1 MKWYNPN
8 AEIFIP
14 DGVDLELALD
24 RTTHMGI
31 GAHQDDIEIAAYHGI
46 AACFG
51 KQDQWFSG
59 VTVTNGSGSPR
70 TGNYAGTT
78 DEEMQKIRREE
89 QRKAAQVGSYSF
101 QVQLDYPSSEVKEP
115 ENQNTVNDLYTVLNA
130 AKPEIL
136 YLHNPADKHDTHVA
150 TMLRSLAAAQ
160 KLAPAHRP
168 KKVFG
173 CEVWRDLDW
182 LPDDKKKALD
192 VSDHDNLSV
201 ALLSLYDS
209 QITGG
214 KRYDLATAGRRL
226 ANATYLATHTTDEVQ
241 ALTYAIDLTPLLLKT
256 ELSVKE
262 YILNAIDFFKKDVAS
277 RLDRLL

>member
-1 MKWYNPN
+1 
-8 AEIFIP
+8 
-14 DGVDLELALD
+14 
-24 RTTHMGI
+24 MGI

-70 TGNYAGTT
+70 TGTYASTT
-78 DEEMQKIRREE
+78 DEEMQQIRREE

-192 VSDHDNLSV
+192 VSDHDNLSA

-262 YILNAIDFFKKDVAS
+262 YILDAIDFFKKDVAS

>member
-1 MKWYNPN
+1 MIWHNPN

-14 DGVDLELALD
+14 DGADIDQACK
-24 RTTHMGI
+24 RTTHLSI

-51 KQDQWFSG
+51 KKDLWFSG

-70 TGNYAGTT
+70 SGSYAATT
-78 DEEMQKIRREE
+78 DEEMQQIRREE
-89 QRKAAQVGSYSF
+89 QRKAAQVGAYSF
-101 QVQLDYPSSEVKEP
+101 QVQLDYPSSAVKDAG
-115 ENQNTVNDLYTVLNA
+115 NQNPVDDIYRILNA
-130 AKPEIL
+130 AKPKIL

-150 TMLRSLAAAQ
+150 TMLRALVAAR
-160 KLAPAHRP
+160 KLTPDVMP
-168 KKVFG
+168 EKVYG

-192 VSDHDNLSV
+192 VSEHDNLSA

-226 ANATYLATHTTDEVQ
+226 ANATYLATHATDNAQ
-241 ALTYAIDLTPLLLKT
+241 ALTYAVDLTPLLL
-256 ELSVKE
+256 EPEFSVKE
-262 YILNAIDFFKKDVAS
+262 YILDAIDFFKKDVAS

>member
-1 MKWYNPN
+1 MKWHNPN

-14 DGVDLELALD
+14 DGADIESALE

-51 KQDQWFSG
+51 KQDLWFSG

-70 TGNYAGTT
+70 TGAYADTT
-78 DEEMQKIRREE
+78 DQEMQQIRREE
-89 QRKAAQVGSYSF
+89 QRKAAQVGAYSL
-101 QVQLDYPSSEVKEP
+101 QIQLDYPSSAVKDPADQAPVE
-115 ENQNTVNDLYTVLNA
+115 DLFRILSA
-130 AKPEIL
+130 ARPQIL

-150 TMLRSLAAAQ
+150 TMLRSLAAARM
-160 KLAPAHRP
+160 LPPESRP
-168 KKVFG
+168 HTIYG

-182 LPDDKKKALD
+182 LPDEKKQALD
-192 VSDHDNLSV
+192 VSDHDNLSA

-226 ANATYLATHTTDEVQ
+226 ANATYLATHTTDDVQ
-241 ALTYAIDLTPLLLKT
+241 ALTYAIDLTPLLQRPALT
-256 ELSVKE
+256 VKE
-262 YILNAIDFFKKDVAS
+262 YILDAIEFFKKDVAS